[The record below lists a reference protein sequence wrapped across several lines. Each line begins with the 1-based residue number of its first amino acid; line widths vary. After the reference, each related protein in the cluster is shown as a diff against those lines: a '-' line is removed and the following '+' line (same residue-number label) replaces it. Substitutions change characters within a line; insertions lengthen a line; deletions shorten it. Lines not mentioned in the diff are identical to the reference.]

1 MFPRVDV
8 SSRRRSQDPLPV
20 VHRFR
25 LFSFAAHRVV
35 SRGARHAAA
44 LIGLSLVL
52 VAAAAAE
59 DVRTARWIGTWAT
72 APLAEPAE
80 KEKLP
85 LAGATLRQIVH
96 VSVGGDTLR
105 LRISNAFGETPL
117 VLRGAH
123 LALAA
128 AGGATQPGSDHA
140 LTFAGQAGV
149 TIPAHAS
156 YLSDPIDFPL
166 APQGDVA
173 ISLLCERV
181 PVTLTMHGGSRT
193 TSYLQTGDALAAT
206 ALPDATKFTRWYFI
220 NGLDVVSAAPDAAAI
235 VILGDSITDGYGT
248 TTDGNDRWTD
258 TLTRRLQQQKNAPP
272 TGVLNLGIGGNR
284 LLRDG
289 LGPNALARFDR
300 DVLGQAGARW
310 LLVFEG
316 INDIGTRLEA
326 RQHGGDHASAADLI
340 AAFNQIIDRAHA
352 AGLRVIGAT
361 ITPYRGAQSYFSP
374 DGEADRQTI
383 NRWIRTSGRCDAV
396 VDFDAAL
403 RDPAQP
409 DRLMPEFDHDH
420 LHPSLAGYRKLAETV
435 DPGVLGR

>member
-1 MFPRVDV
+1 VKLLRPRSV
-8 SSRRRSQDPLPV
+8 
-20 VHRFR
+20 F
-25 LFSFAAHRVV
+25 
-35 SRGARHAAA
+35 
-44 LIGLSLVL
+44 ISLVFTLQLL
-52 VAAAAAE
+52 VLPLSAGP
-59 DVRTARWIGTWAT
+59 ARWIGTWAT
-72 APLAEPAE
+72 APLAEPAD

-85 LAGATLRQIVH
+85 LDGATLRQIVH
-96 VSVGGDTLR
+96 VSLGGDTLR

-128 AGGATQPGSDHA
+128 AGGATEQGTDHA

-149 TIPAHAS
+149 TIPPGAS
-156 YLSDPIDFPL
+156 YLSDPLEFALP
-166 APQGDVA
+166 PQGDVA
-173 ISLLCERV
+173 ISLLFDHV

-193 TSYLQTGDALAAT
+193 TSYLQAGDALAAT

-220 NGLDVVSAAPDAAAI
+220 NGIDVVSVSPDAAAL
-235 VILGDSITDGYGT
+235 VVLGDSITDGHGT

-258 TLTRRLQQQKNAPP
+258 TLTRRIQQQKDLPP
-272 TGVLNLGIGGNR
+272 VGVLNLGIGGNR

-310 LLVFEG
+310 LFVFEG
-316 INDIGTRLEA
+316 INDIGTRIAA
-326 RQHGGDHASAADLI
+326 RKHGADFASASDLI

-352 AGLRVIGAT
+352 AGLRVLGAT
-361 ITPYRGAQSYFSP
+361 ITPYRGADFYFTA

-383 NRWIRTSGRCDAV
+383 NHWIRTSGRFDAV

-403 RDPAQP
+403 RDPAHP
-409 DRLMPEFDHDH
+409 DRLTPEFDDDH

-435 DPGVLGR
+435 DLSLLAR